1 MIEIYGMGRVPPER
15 EWFAIEMEYF
25 PSESLAQKL
34 ENRSH
39 NFGNTYQR
47 LFAIYRQ
54 VLDAVQHLASLEIP
68 ISHGDI
74 KPHNILI
81 GQGDLVKLTDF
92 GSSALP
98 EEIYVRTRENGG
110 TVLYSAP
117 EYSDCVSRKGTFDE
131 LMSGDIYSLGV
142 LLYQLMTGS
151 LPHDTQSQVRSH
163 TPFSKPTEINSGI
176 CHELEQVILRCLQKY
191 PKDRFQSIDELVVA
205 FDNASSV
212 QLTRK
217 QQYALANTQAE
228 PADDWSSQVVAE
240 LEKGNYQNAA
250 KLAESEYQ
258 RSCDEGALLQQLN
271 ALYRQDKFTEFVSV
285 LLASDQVQH
294 NDTENASVIR
304 QLAIRVYLKT
314 RNLDK
319 AQALLDCALEV
330 DGPGYELGL
339 LDASLSGLLANYS
352 NARGKLEQLNRVKPG
367 QPYLLRRLIQACE
380 QMRDYESA
388 ASYLR
393 ALQRVIHDDQALTDK
408 RQQYIAL
415 GVW

>member
-1 MIEIYGMGRVPPER
+1 M
-15 EWFAIEMEYF
+15 
-25 PSESLAQKL
+25 
-34 ENRSH
+34 
-39 NFGNTYQR
+39 
-47 LFAIYRQ
+47 
-54 VLDAVQHLASLEIP
+54 
-68 ISHGDI
+68 
-74 KPHNILI
+74 
-81 GQGDLVKLTDF
+81 
-92 GSSALP
+92 
-98 EEIYVRTRENGG
+98 
-110 TVLYSAP
+110 
-117 EYSDCVSRKGTFDE
+117 
-131 LMSGDIYSLGV
+131 
-142 LLYQLMTGS
+142 
-151 LPHDTQSQVRSH
+151 
-163 TPFSKPTEINSGI
+163 
-176 CHELEQVILRCLQKY
+176 
-191 PKDRFQSIDELVVA
+191 
-205 FDNASSV
+205 
-212 QLTRK
+212 
-217 QQYALANTQAE
+217 
-228 PADDWSSQVVAE
+228 
-240 LEKGNYQNAA
+240 
-250 KLAESEYQ
+250 
-258 RSCDEGALLQQLN
+258 
-271 ALYRQDKFTEFVSV
+271 SV

-304 QLAIRVYLKT
+304 KLAIRVYLKT